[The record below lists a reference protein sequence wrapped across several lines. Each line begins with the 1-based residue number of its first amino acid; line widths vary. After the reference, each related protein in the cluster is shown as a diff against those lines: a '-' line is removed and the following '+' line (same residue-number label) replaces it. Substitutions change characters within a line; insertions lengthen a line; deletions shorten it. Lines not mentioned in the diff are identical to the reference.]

1 MKRTPWF
8 PLTVKPVR
16 AGVYEVK
23 WGLDRAPFQRLWDGS
38 RWCLHDGG
46 VTLFGVGNCDTER
59 WRGLTMEPKP

>member
-23 WGLDRAPFQRLWDGS
+23 WRLDSAPFRRLWDGS
-38 RWCLHDGG
+38 CWCLLDGG
-46 VTLFGVGNCDTER
+46 VTLFGVGECSAER
-59 WRGLTMEPKP
+59 WRGLTKKA